1 MIRLAAAALLLVVVA
16 FPLAVLPLAPVTW
29 LAGAALGVGGAGVAL
44 GSVGIVS
51 TGAAVAV
58 IGYALALMIARPA
71 PEPLTAGA
79 LGATLV
85 VLLALVHLG
94 GRMRGAALGAGVM
107 AGQARQ
113 CLGVVAAGVVA
124 ASAVT
129 LGGAALGPLVRGAT
143 LPVVVAAAALGV
155 LLAGAGVIALVTAR
169 EPAAGADRE

>member
-1 MIRLAAAALLLVVVA
+1 MIRLAAAVLLLLVVA

-44 GSVGIVS
+44 LSVGIVT
-51 TGAAVAV
+51 TGAALAV
-58 IGYALALMIARPA
+58 IAYALALVIAQPA
-71 PEPLTAGA
+71 PDPLTAGA

-94 GRMRGAALGAGVM
+94 GRVQRAAVGAGVM

-113 CLGVVAAGVVA
+113 WAGVAATGVLA
-124 ASAVT
+124 AAAVT
-129 LGGAALGPLVRGAT
+129 LGGAALGPTLRGAT

-169 EPAAGADRE
+169 EDAPPADRA

>member
-1 MIRLAAAALLLVVVA
+1 VIRLAAAVLLLVVVA
-16 FPLAVLPLAPVTW
+16 FPLAVVPQAPVTW

-44 GSVGIVS
+44 LSVGIVT
-51 TGAAVAV
+51 TGLALAV
-58 IGYALALMIARPA
+58 IAYALALQIAQPTA
-71 PEPLTAGA
+71 DPLTAGA

-94 GRMRGAALGAGVM
+94 ARLPGAAVGAGVL

-129 LGGAALGPLVRGAT
+129 LGGAALGPLLRGAT

-155 LLAGAGVIALVTAR
+155 LVAGAGVIALVTAR
-169 EPAAGADRE
+169 EDASPADRV